1 MSVDD
6 AISLKAGNVQG
17 YVGVNNDAN
26 LAIVGC
32 FYLCHKSSICFQSYP
47 QTRSFKILWTIVV
60 ILGFLGAGLLIGKSY
75 KEWQESP
82 VATSITTRPIND
94 LDFPIVTICPPKG
107 SNTALYHDLD
117 KAGNGSLSEKDKTA
131 LKESAFKIFMEQS
144 HKEYVKR
151 MLAVSN
157 LGNMDQVYQRYHTL
171 PKPYF
176 NGFEIKMWNLDGTI
190 TTPWYGGEFV
200 EEYYKKDQSYHMVLE
215 LPANITDQVDSG
227 SLIIKLE
234 GDMRENVEWQAGWH
248 NLQRYR

>member
-1 MSVDD
+1 MITFVRGTSIPAESHKRD
-6 AISLKAGNVQG
+6 SQ
-17 YVGVNNDAN
+17 NNPDCA
-26 LAIVGC
+26 
-32 FYLCHKSSICFQSYP
+32 P
-47 QTRSFKILWTIVV
+47 QTRSFKVLWTGVV
-60 ILGFLGAGLLIGKSY
+60 ILGFTGAGLLIGKSY

-82 VATSITTRPIND
+82 VATSITTHPIEE
-94 LDFPIVTICPPKG
+94 LDFPIVTICPPEG
-107 SNTALYHDLD
+107 SNTALYHDLV
-117 KAGNGSLSEKDKTA
+117 KAGNGSLSEEDKKA
-131 LKESAFKIFMEQS
+131 LKESAFKIFLELS
-144 HKEYVKR
+144 HREYVKR
-151 MLAVSN
+151 TLATSN
-157 LGNMDQVYQRYHTL
+157 KGNVDQVYQGYHSL

-176 NGFEIKMWNLDGTI
+176 HGTEIRMQSLNGTI